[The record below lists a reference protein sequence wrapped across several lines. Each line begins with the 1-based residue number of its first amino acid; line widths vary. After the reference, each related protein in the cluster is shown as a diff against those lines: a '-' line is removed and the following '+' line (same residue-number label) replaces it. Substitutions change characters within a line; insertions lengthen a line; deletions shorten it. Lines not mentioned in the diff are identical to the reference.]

1 MTYALC
7 ALCIDVSSILPLFS
21 LTRGALLTAGHCV
34 TCEYHMLILQAVLT
48 ETIHDR
54 TKEHLSRVIQQG
66 GGSKGHS
73 SVEDSV
79 ASLDLVKWFVL
90 NKKTKPTI
98 ATVGTSG
105 GGSGGGGRNNNK
117 SVDIGGGAP

>member
-1 MTYALC
+1 
-7 ALCIDVSSILPLFS
+7 
-21 LTRGALLTAGHCV
+21 
-34 TCEYHMLILQAVLT
+34 MLILPRLFPFHREAVLT
-48 ETIHDR
+48 ETILDR
-54 TKEHLSRVIQQG
+54 AREHLSRMIQQG

-98 ATVGTSG
+98 DTVGASG
-105 GGSGGGGRNNNK
+105 GSSGSGNNNNK
-117 SVDIGGGAP
+117 SIDIGGGTAQGSKV

>member
-1 MTYALC
+1 M
-7 ALCIDVSSILPLFS
+7 
-21 LTRGALLTAGHCV
+21 
-34 TCEYHMLILQAVLT
+34 
-48 ETIHDR
+48 
-54 TKEHLSRVIQQG
+54 IQQG

-98 ATVGTSG
+98 ATVGASG
-105 GGSGGGGRNNNK
+105 SGSGSGGGGGRGNNNNR
-117 SVDIGGGAP
+117 SVDIGDGAAQGLNA